1 MSQSST
7 CLQEG
12 GIQSET
18 PRPVST
24 RDNQMARGKL
34 KIISDRL
41 QYNLAPPEPSSL
53 TPASPRYPNMPEKQ
67 DNDLKSHLMKMI
79 EAFKEDIKKLP

>member
-1 MSQSST
+1 
-7 CLQEG
+7 
-12 GIQSET
+12 
-18 PRPVST
+18 
-24 RDNQMARGKL
+24 MARGKL

-79 EAFKEDIKKLP
+79 EAFKEDIKNSPKETQ